1 MRNPPFTPTAVCRP
15 ALCFASV
22 VCLCVLSLVPVSAL
36 AVTTVSTANRK
47 HPAAK
52 HPVGVHPSRHATV
65 PGKGRKA
72 QVTHSA
78 RHATAQHPRSHM
90 HQVSKH
96 RRRTRASLR
105 RRRHRVEVAL
115 DNIRTHQTTG
125 ADPTVTRAADSDTA
139 NTLASTQQPALLDV
153 ADHADLQT
161 SSGAPAANGASN
173 GAVLFHT
180 SIPAY
185 MPAALR
191 GTHEV
196 LVHQNI
202 VADVEGLSRIQ
213 NDQQLS
219 AMVRAG
225 DLVALPASSA
235 LEIDPRLPYNRR
247 YCRRWTAKFLTDLS
261 RAHEDTFGRALNLTS
276 AVRTINFQRHLAHY
290 NGNAAPAYG
299 DTASPH
305 LTGEAIDL
313 GKKGMSLRE
322 IAWMRDVLGQLQ
334 SEGKLDVEEE
344 FEQACFHIS
353 VYRTYAPHSAPPA
366 RLIAKNDVPEPPAI
380 MPEPAVL
387 PVSAPPPVAVPVRRA
402 VSYRRARPVYAH
414 HAVRRTVVHRRRRRH
429 HRSMSLIAA
438 GLR

>member
-1 MRNPPFTPTAVCRP
+1 MRNSPFTPTDGCRP
-15 ALCFASV
+15 ALCLAGV
-22 VCLCVLSLVPVSAL
+22 VCLCVLFLVPVSVL
-36 AVTTVSTANRK
+36 AATTVSTANRK
-47 HPAAK
+47 RRVAK
-52 HPVGVHPSRHATV
+52 HPAVHHASRHATV
-65 PGKGRKA
+65 PGRARKA
-72 QVTHSA
+72 NVS
-78 RHATAQHPRSHM
+78 HPVRRAKVHHPASRVHK
-90 HQVSKH
+90 VAKH

-105 RRRHRVEVAL
+105 RRRHRVEIAL
-115 DNIRTHQTTG
+115 DNVRTHESTG
-125 ADPTVTRAADSDTA
+125 SDPTVTRAADSDTA
-139 NTLASTQQPALLDV
+139 NTLTNTQQPALLDV
-153 ADHADLQT
+153 ADHTDSQT
-161 SSGAPAANGASN
+161 LTGAPTANGLSN

-180 SIPAY
+180 SVPAY
-185 MPAALR
+185 MPVPLR

-213 NDQQLS
+213 NDEQLRV
-219 AMVRAG
+219 MVRSG

-261 RAHEDTFGRALNLTS
+261 RAHEDIFGHALNLTS

-305 LTGEAIDL
+305 LTGQAIDL

-322 IAWMRDVLGQLQ
+322 IAWMRDVLGRLQ
-334 SEGKLDVEEE
+334 AEGKLDVEEE

-353 VYRTYAPHSAPPA
+353 VYRTYAPHSTPSTQLVAQ
-366 RLIAKNDVPEPPAI
+366 NDAPEPPAAAS
-380 MPEPAVL
+380 EATVV
-387 PVSAPPPVAVPVRRA
+387 PVSAPAPVIAPVRRA
-402 VSYRRARPVYAH
+402 VSYRRARTSYAH
-414 HAVRRTVVHRRRRRH
+414 HVRHAVVHRRRRRH